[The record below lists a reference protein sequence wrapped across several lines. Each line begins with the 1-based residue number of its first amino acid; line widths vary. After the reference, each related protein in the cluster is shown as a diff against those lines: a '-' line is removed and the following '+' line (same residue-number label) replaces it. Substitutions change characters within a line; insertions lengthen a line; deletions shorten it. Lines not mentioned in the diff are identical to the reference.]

1 MSYYKVR
8 SINFKRTTGQIF
20 VTCADSGSCPLY
32 YERFEYNPMDSN
44 FAGKCKE
51 FWMEVLA
58 GNYQFLKSNRWYD
71 IERKAY
77 EKMQQIA
84 DYTDI
89 GERDFLCKTSF
100 RSQLQEYVAETYLVP
115 LATKE
120 PVTPDAAFEADFIGN
135 CRKEWGRI
143 EKEWEKNKQIP
154 IKCALFSSVFPGWD
168 SLHHDSKNQTIVAKR
183 NTTTTVDF
191 WTMRMRQPFSFQKEA
206 GMTGERSHTQRRKT
220 SRKFW
225 QSIRSLPARLESRR
239 LISLRNA
246 PPWTAMKKFSGSLKV
261 SSFTPRKAPTIRQ
274 HGLKSSGMG
283 RCIDM
288 RELTSYDQLL
298 D

>member
-1 MSYYKVR
+1 MSYSKVR

-20 VTCADSGSCPLY
+20 VTCADSGLCPLY
-32 YERFEYNPMDSN
+32 YERFEYNPMDSKITD

-100 RSQLQEYVAETYLVP
+100 RSQLQECVAETYLVP

-168 SLHHDSKNQTIVAKR
+168 SLHHDSKNQTIVAK
-183 NTTTTVDF
+183 
-191 WTMRMRQPFSFQKEA
+191 KEHYHNR
-206 GMTGERSHTQRRKT
+206 G
-220 SRKFW
+220 
-225 QSIRSLPARLESRR
+225 
-239 LISLRNA
+239 
-246 PPWTAMKKFSGSLKV
+246 
-261 SSFTPRKAPTIRQ
+261 
-274 HGLKSSGMG
+274 
-283 RCIDM
+283 
-288 RELTSYDQLL
+288 LL
-298 D
+298 DNADETAIFLPEGSGDDWGKIAYAKTEDLPEILAKYPQLTGAVGIEATYQSEERAAMDGYEKIFRKSEGVILYAKEGSNHKTTWAEVVGYGEVY

>member
-1 MSYYKVR
+1 MSYCKVR

-100 RSQLQEYVAETYLVP
+100 
-115 LATKE
+115 
-120 PVTPDAAFEADFIGN
+120 
-135 CRKEWGRI
+135 
-143 EKEWEKNKQIP
+143 
-154 IKCALFSSVFPGWD
+154 
-168 SLHHDSKNQTIVAKR
+168 
-183 NTTTTVDF
+183 
-191 WTMRMRQPFSFQKEA
+191 
-206 GMTGERSHTQRRKT
+206 
-220 SRKFW
+220 
-225 QSIRSLPARLESRR
+225 
-239 LISLRNA
+239 
-246 PPWTAMKKFSGSLKV
+246 
-261 SSFTPRKAPTIRQ
+261 
-274 HGLKSSGMG
+274 
-283 RCIDM
+283 
-288 RELTSYDQLL
+288 
-298 D
+298 

>member
-8 SINFKRTTGQIF
+8 SVAFKRSIKKIY

-32 YERFEYNPMDSN
+32 YERFEYNPMDSKITD

-115 LATKE
+115 LVAKE
-120 PVTPDAAFEADFIGN
+120 PVTPEAAFEADFIGN

-168 SLHHDSKNQTIVAKR
+168 ILHHDSKNQTIVAK
-183 NTTTTVDF
+183 
-191 WTMRMRQPFSFQKEA
+191 KEHYNNR
-206 GMTGERSHTQRRKT
+206 G
-220 SRKFW
+220 
-225 QSIRSLPARLESRR
+225 
-239 LISLRNA
+239 
-246 PPWTAMKKFSGSLKV
+246 
-261 SSFTPRKAPTIRQ
+261 
-274 HGLKSSGMG
+274 
-283 RCIDM
+283 
-288 RELTSYDQLL
+288 LL
-298 D
+298 DNADETAIFLPEGSGDDWGKIAYAKTEDLQEILAKYPQLAGAVGIEATYQSAERAAMDGYEKIFRKSEGVILYAQEGSNHKTTWAEVVGYGEVY